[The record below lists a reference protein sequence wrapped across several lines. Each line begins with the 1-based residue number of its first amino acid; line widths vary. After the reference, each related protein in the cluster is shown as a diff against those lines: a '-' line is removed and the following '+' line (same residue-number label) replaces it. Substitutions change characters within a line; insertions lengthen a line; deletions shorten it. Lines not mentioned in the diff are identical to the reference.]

1 MKMSEYEIEIN
12 STCYG
17 PRRSESP
24 DPQAVAMTA
33 GNLLIPLATSL
44 SGSRCEELR

>member
-12 STCYG
+12 STFYG
-17 PRRSESP
+17 PSRSESP

-33 GNLLIPLATSL
+33 GNLLIPPTTSL
-44 SGSRCEELR
+44 TGSQCEALQ

>member
-1 MKMSEYEIEIN
+1 MQMSEYEIEID
-12 STCYG
+12 STFYG
-17 PRRSESP
+17 PRRGEGA